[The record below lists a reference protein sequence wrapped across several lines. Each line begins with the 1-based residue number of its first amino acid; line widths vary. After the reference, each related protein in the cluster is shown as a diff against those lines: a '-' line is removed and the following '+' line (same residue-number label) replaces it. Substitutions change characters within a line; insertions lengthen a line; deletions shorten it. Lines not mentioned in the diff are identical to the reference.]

1 MINRF
6 NPKKLHLSKWTAVSP
21 ERKERHFIVSEL
33 IKNEDD
39 EIIACNLEAVINK
52 NVYEMDWAELKNKE
66 IWLMGWN

>member
-1 MINRF
+1 
-6 NPKKLHLSKWTAVSP
+6 
-21 ERKERHFIVSEL
+21 VSEL

-39 EIIACNLEAVINK
+39 EIIACSLEAVINK